1 MMRPARRAGAAEAAE
16 AAEAAGNATTHQGF
30 AQMKRVTYLLLGVS
44 LAACGK
50 KAKPAES
57 NAADNAS
64 WVGKENVVVVNQQ
77 NLSVGPTVS
86 GTLEAERKAVV
97 RAEIGAT
104 VVAINAEA
112 GQAVARGAVLAR
124 LDDASIRDAFESSKS
139 ALTSAEL
146 SEQISGRELERAKA
160 LVEAG
165 AVAER
170 DVETARLAQTAA
182 SAQLADMKSRL
193 SSAQKQLERTVL
205 RAPFSG
211 VVSERPV
218 SLGDVVQSGNTM
230 FTIIDPASLK
240 FEGTVPAEAIA
251 NLKVGTPVSFTVAG
265 FGSLEGKVTRVNPSV
280 DPVTRQVRLTVG
292 VPNQAGKLLAG
303 LFAEGRVATSTRSG
317 VVVPSNAVDRRGIR
331 PFVVRIKSGKVE
343 RVEVELGLV
352 DETKEEMEVRTGLV
366 SGDTLLVGGARGL
379 APGTVV
385 RIGSPAEITGG
396 QAATLP
402 AKE

>member
-1 MMRPARRAGAAEAAE
+1 MRK
-16 AAEAAGNATTHQGF
+16 ATLTLI
-30 AQMKRVTYLLLGVS
+30 ALS

-50 KAKPAES
+50 KAKPAET

-77 NLSVGPTVS
+77 DLSVGPTVS

-104 VVAINAEA
+104 IVAINAEP

-124 LDDASIRDAFESSKS
+124 LDDASIRDAYESSKS
-139 ALTSAEL
+139 MVTSAEL
-146 SEQISGRELERAKA
+146 NEQISGRELERAKA
-160 LVEAG
+160 LVDAG

-170 DVETARLAQTAA
+170 DVESARLAQTAA
-182 SAQLADMKSRL
+182 SAQLADTRARL

-211 VVSERPV
+211 VVSDRPV
-218 SLGDVVQSGNTM
+218 SLGDVVQSGSTM

-240 FEGTVPAEAIA
+240 FEGTVPAEALT
-251 NLKVGTPVSFTVAG
+251 NLKIGTPVSFTIAG
-265 FGSLEGKVTRVNPSV
+265 VGDIKGKVTRINPSL
-280 DPVTRQVRLTVG
+280 DPATRQVRLTVG
-292 VPNQAGKLLAG
+292 VPNEGGKLLAG

-317 VVVPSNAVDRRGIR
+317 VVVPSGAVDRRGIR
-331 PFVVRIKSGKVE
+331 PFVVRIKQGKVE

-352 DETKEEMEVRTGLV
+352 DDAREEMEVKSGLA

-379 APGTVV
+379 TPGTVV

-396 QAATLP
+396 QAATVP
-402 AKE
+402 SKE

>member
-1 MMRPARRAGAAEAAE
+1 
-16 AAEAAGNATTHQGF
+16 
-30 AQMKRVTYLLLGVS
+30 MKRVTYLLLGVS

-50 KAKPAES
+50 KAKTTETS
-57 NAADNAS
+57 AADNAS
-64 WVGKENVVVVNQQ
+64 WVGKENVVVVNQRE
-77 NLSVGPTVS
+77 LSVGPTVS

-104 VVAINAEA
+104 IVAINAEA

-124 LDDASIRDAFESSKS
+124 LDDASIRDAYESSKS
-139 ALTSAEL
+139 MVTSAEL
-146 SEQISGRELERAKA
+146 NEQISGRELERAKA
-160 LVEAG
+160 LVDAG

-170 DVETARLAQTAA
+170 DVESARLAQTAA

-211 VVSERPV
+211 VVSDRPV

-240 FEGTVPAEAIA
+240 FEGTVPAEAIS

-265 FGSLEGKVTRVNPSV
+265 FGELQGKVTRVNPSV
-280 DPVTRQVRLTVG
+280 DPATRQVRLTVG
-292 VPNQAGKLLAG
+292 VPNEGGKLLAG
-303 LFAEGRVATSTRSG
+303 LFAEGRVATTTRSG
-317 VVVPSNAVDRRGIR
+317 VVVPSGAVDRRGIR
-331 PFVVRIKSGKVE
+331 PFVVRIKSGRVE

-352 DETKEEMEVRTGLV
+352 DEAKEEMEVRTGLA

-379 APGTVV
+379 TPGTVV

-396 QAATLP
+396 QAAKLP
-402 AKE
+402 NKD

>member
-1 MMRPARRAGAAEAAE
+1 MRRAKKR
-16 AAEAAGNATTHQGF
+16 AGGQAGRITDYQATTLGNGK
-30 AQMKRVTYLLLGVS
+30 MRKRILTFVALTLV
-44 LAACGK
+44 ACGK
-50 KAKPAES
+50 KAKQTET

-77 NLSVGPTVS
+77 NLSVGPTIS

-104 VVAINAEA
+104 IVAINAEP
-112 GQAVARGAVLAR
+112 GQTVARGAVLAR
-124 LDDASIRDAFESSKS
+124 LDDASIRDAYESSKS
-139 ALTSAEL
+139 MVTSAEL
-146 SEQISGRELERAKA
+146 NEQISGRELERAKA

-170 DVETARLAQTAA
+170 DVESARLAQTAA
-182 SAQLADMKSRL
+182 SAQLADTRARL
-193 SSAQKQLERTVL
+193 ASAQKQLDRTVL

-240 FEGTVPAEAIA
+240 FEGTVPAEALT
-251 NLKVGTPVSFTVAG
+251 NLKVGTPVSFTIAG
-265 FGSLEGKVTRVNPSV
+265 IGDLKGKVTRINPSV
-280 DPVTRQVRLTVG
+280 DPATRQVRLTVG
-292 VPNQAGKLLAG
+292 VPNEGGKLLAG

-317 VVVPSNAVDRRGIR
+317 VVVPSGAVDRRGIR
-331 PFVVRIKSGKVE
+331 PFVVRIKQGKVE

-352 DETKEEMEVRTGLV
+352 DDAREEMEVKSGLA

-379 APGTVV
+379 SPGTVV

-396 QAATLP
+396 QAATVP
-402 AKE
+402 SKE